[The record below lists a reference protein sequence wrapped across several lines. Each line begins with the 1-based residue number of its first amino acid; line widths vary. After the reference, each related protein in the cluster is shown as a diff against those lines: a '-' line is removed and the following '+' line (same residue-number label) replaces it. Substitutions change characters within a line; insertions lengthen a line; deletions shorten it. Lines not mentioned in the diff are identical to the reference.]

1 MQTVYLPYAA
11 LPPAELCAW
20 TLGLLGSPAT
30 DDPIGALQALSRD
43 LREQGSSLLILIDDA
58 GAMPIATARWAG
70 ELLQNSGG
78 SVRLAVAA
86 SDNATGNR
94 VIAAIGSN
102 FDIVHLNDPMT
113 ESETRKYIDGRLAL
127 ARVPDSIRARFDDRI
142 VQQLHRVSAG
152 IPRRLHSAA
161 AEILQEAPGATA
173 DDHVIA
179 PAAPID
185 APVEPAKPVEP
196 AASEQTLGVP
206 SDERRVSRRRAA
218 EPEGVPVRVGAGG
231 EPTQKG
237 RRAEDRVEAPPR
249 VSEAATEEFGEP
261 ETIESE
267 EANDLPTPDRELPT
281 APALPRRVPSPSR
294 RAIALGS
301 LLVAFVAVAIPV
313 IRSILSEPRQSEAIE
328 RKADPRESMRG
339 DLREPTRGDLREP
352 TQGDLREPTQGDLR
366 EPTQGNLQESK
377 RAGLGEPSE
386 AIEPGGSVARE
397 ASGEIRAATRAAE
410 PRIAEPPAVEP
421 PSAETLGPLAVQI
434 NASPWANVEVD
445 GIDLGVTPLANIPL
459 FAGAHAFRVRMPD
472 GRVIERTVE
481 IDAERRFI
489 SFE

>member
-1 MQTVYLPYAA
+1 
-11 LPPAELCAW
+11 
-20 TLGLLGSPAT
+20 
-30 DDPIGALQALSRD
+30 
-43 LREQGSSLLILIDDA
+43 
-58 GAMPIATARWAG
+58 
-70 ELLQNSGG
+70 
-78 SVRLAVAA
+78 
-86 SDNATGNR
+86 
-94 VIAAIGSN
+94 
-102 FDIVHLNDPMT
+102 
-113 ESETRKYIDGRLAL
+113 
-127 ARVPDSIRARFDDRI
+127 
-142 VQQLHRVSAG
+142 
-152 IPRRLHSAA
+152 
-161 AEILQEAPGATA
+161 
-173 DDHVIA
+173 
-179 PAAPID
+179 
-185 APVEPAKPVEP
+185 VEP
-196 AASEQTLGVP
+196 AAGESVESVE
-206 SDERRVSRRRAA
+206 S
-218 EPEGVPVRVGAGG
+218 AGG
-231 EPTQKG
+231 ES
-237 RRAEDRVEAPPR
+237 VESAGGEC
-249 VSEAATEEFGEP
+249 VEP
-261 ETIESE
+261 EPIESG
-267 EANDLPTPDRELPT
+267 EANDLPIPDRELPA
-281 APALPRRVPSPSR
+281 APALPRRVPAPSR

-328 RKADPRESMRG
+328 RKADPRESMRRDSRESMRG
-339 DLREPTRGDLREP
+339 DLREPTRGDLREPTQGDLREPTRGDLREPTQGDLREP

>member
-1 MQTVYLPYAA
+1 
-11 LPPAELCAW
+11 
-20 TLGLLGSPAT
+20 
-30 DDPIGALQALSRD
+30 
-43 LREQGSSLLILIDDA
+43 
-58 GAMPIATARWAG
+58 
-70 ELLQNSGG
+70 
-78 SVRLAVAA
+78 
-86 SDNATGNR
+86 
-94 VIAAIGSN
+94 
-102 FDIVHLNDPMT
+102 MT

-142 VQQLHRVSAG
+142 VQHLHRVSAG

-179 PAAPID
+179 PAVPID

-196 AASEQTLGVP
+196 AAPEQTLGVP

-231 EPTQKG
+231 ESTSKG
-237 RRAEDRVEAPPR
+237 RRAEDRVERGVDPR
-249 VSEAATEEFGEP
+249 VSEATAEESVESAAREP
-261 ETIESE
+261 VDPEPSESE
-267 EANDLPTPDRELPT
+267 AASGRPIPDRQLPT
-281 APALPRRVPSPSR
+281 APGLPRRVRAPSR

-313 IRSILSEPRQSEAIE
+313 IRSALSEPRQ
-328 RKADPRESMRG
+328 
-339 DLREPTRGDLREP
+339 
-352 TQGDLREPTQGDLR
+352 
-366 EPTQGNLQESK
+366 
-377 RAGLGEPSE
+377 SE

-434 NASPWANVEVD
+434 NASPWANVEID